1 MENNSSNSDKKKV
14 EITVEELVKW
24 DKKSKEFIQQISNL

>member
-1 MENNSSNSDKKKV
+1 MENNQQNQEKKKV

-24 DKKSKEFIQQISNL
+24 DKKSKELI

>member
-1 MENNSSNSDKKKV
+1 MENNQQNQEKKKV

-24 DKKSKEFIQQISNL
+24 DKKSKELIS